1 MASNCGRY
9 AEKGDEDWAG
19 KYGAC
24 WVHICRGPSDPVA
37 AAVWSQRDD
46 DGAPAVDGPSNEYV
60 EELSSVQAFPLN
72 GSLNDRN
79 TQAYGKLYEIPN
91 FNNNNDSSNNNN
103 LAVRQHEHIIIL
115 MLISAS
121 QPVSPFASLTQRKGR
136 RYEVDGGGSGGREV
150 GNVSGWKSGIIIII
164 GWIGLPIMGR
174 FHGWMGGGRGKG
186 GGGTAAASVAEHEH
200 PNIIISSIW
209 CVIFVAFPRSLSLF
223 WVVGYGGRLVGLRA
237 SSQSSSSSSASY
249 TCWPNINQ
257 MILLLH

>member
-9 AEKGDEDWAG
+9 AEEGDEDWAG
-19 KYGAC
+19 KYGEC

-91 FNNNNDSSNNNN
+91 FNNNDSNNNNN

-121 QPVSPFASLTQRKGR
+121 QPVSQSARSPASPREKDDDMR
-136 RYEVDGGGSGGREV
+136 WMVVVAVAVAVADGKWEMWV
-150 GNVSGWKSGIIIII
+150 A
-164 GWIGLPIMGR
+164 
-174 FHGWMGGGRGKG
+174 GK
-186 GGGTAAASVAEHEH
+186 AAS
-200 PNIIISSIW
+200 SS
-209 CVIFVAFPRSLSLF
+209 
-223 WVVGYGGRLVGLRA
+223 
-237 SSQSSSSSSASY
+237 
-249 TCWPNINQ
+249 
-257 MILLLH
+257 LLAG

>member
-9 AEKGDEDWAG
+9 AEEDEDWAG
-19 KYGAC
+19 KYGEC

-121 QPVSPFASLTQRKGR
+121 QPVSPPASLTQSKRTTIWGKWWWM
-136 RYEVDGGGSGGREV
+136 VVVAVAVADGKWEMWV
-150 GNVSGWKSGIIIII
+150 A
-164 GWIGLPIMGR
+164 
-174 FHGWMGGGRGKG
+174 GK
-186 GGGTAAASVAEHEH
+186 AAS
-200 PNIIISSIW
+200 SS
-209 CVIFVAFPRSLSLF
+209 
-223 WVVGYGGRLVGLRA
+223 
-237 SSQSSSSSSASY
+237 
-249 TCWPNINQ
+249 
-257 MILLLH
+257 LLAG